1 MKRGT
6 TGAASGTR
14 QPRRPSTRRGAGRRS
29 PAPAALLALALAASG
44 PAAAQGA
51 PDPGNGV
58 VDDLLGRG
66 LLQEAA
72 WAAREAGDTA
82 RGADILARLDSI
94 LRSAPREARPVG
106 IDSQGVSYTW
116 RLDYGGGVEAIFKVE
131 GSDIFCRSCGAHR
144 EVGAYRV
151 DRLLGFDLTPM
162 TVHARVV
169 ASPRDTLVGSAM
181 YFIHGA
187 SAPDVA
193 GTEKHDALRL
203 FDAVIGNS
211 DRHKS
216 NWLVIGDGR
225 IVAIDHNRAFQYQ
238 PSATPKTCWETEVDS
253 IARPRQLGPPL
264 DRYRSLPADSVTA
277 AFEGVDPELA
287 RLFLDMRPHI
297 LSRIYARA
305 REPDRS
311 LPLHDCR
318 F

>member
-216 NWLVIGDGR
+216 NWLVIAPRSVPEPAGR
-225 IVAIDHNRAFQYQ
+225 LGHRRIRGRR
-238 PSATPKTCWETEVDS
+238 PR
-253 IARPRQLGPPL
+253 ARP
-264 DRYRSLPADSVTA
+264 SLPRHA
-277 AFEGVDPELA
+277 APHPLPHLRAGPGARPEPAAA
-287 RLFLDMRPHI
+287 RLPVLSLRPAGPVPGAASRPFGAALLDTRPTGPEV
-297 LSRIYARA
+297 AG
-305 REPDRS
+305 P
-311 LPLHDCR
+311 
-318 F
+318 